1 MSFQNFASLFDDASA
16 WKVVASGKA
25 EGVICQIDGPHGKSG
40 LRLEY
45 DFHGGGGFVVMRR
58 TLPLTL
64 PTTFEMGFQLCG
76 QGPPNHFECKVASPG
91 GFNVWRHLQQDYA
104 IPREWQTL
112 LIHEREMIF
121 AWGPAGGGAP
131 SEIDSIEFVIAAGP
145 GGKGQL
151 DLCNPYLLDQ
161 TLHEPASVS
170 ASSESPGHPAAAAF
184 VADNR
189 EWRAMIDDP
198 SPWWCIDFGRSQRFG
213 GLIIEWPDNLPPR
226 AYEVDISADGH
237 EWKTL
242 YRAERANG
250 SLSHLPFPAAEAR
263 HLRLRFDNASCAALR
278 AIRMQPDAFSQTPNE
293 FIHSVAR
300 DYPRGWHPR
309 YWHREQSY
317 WTPVASPEGRRRAL
331 INEEGLVEVDE
342 GGFSL
347 EPFLLTSS
355 GLLTWAE
362 MSPVVGLAEEGTP
375 IPTVTWS
382 NDDFRLEILP
392 WVDGEG
398 ESLTLRVTY
407 RLQILTPQEKLQL
420 AIAVRPFE
428 VNPPWQSFRILG
440 GESPIRTIDPTS
452 PLLQINDRVIG
463 SSPDATHKGA
473 ALFEEGGVLAYLA
486 KGITPPALPI
496 SDSSELAS
504 AALIWEISAAATT
517 EEVTISVPFFS
528 KKIPIVEGG
537 RDAMVEL
544 WKKTLGSVE
553 WQVPTSAKDAFQC
566 WRTCAGHILINRDGP
581 AIQPGP
587 RRYTRSWVRDC
598 VIMGAALAKVGLPS
612 PLRLFIEW
620 YATFQREDGFVPC
633 VVDRDGIDWLVEHD
647 SHGQLIWGIREVLR
661 SDKDFDFLQKLL
673 PHAIKAAEYLLE
685 IRAQRMTEFYRSD
698 AQISRYG
705 LLPESA
711 SHEGYLA
718 HPVHSYW
725 DDFWGIRG
733 LEACADLC
741 AWAGKY
747 EKAKQWREE
756 AELFEADVI
765 RSINRVI
772 AEKNLHY
779 IPGSVEWA
787 DFDPTATSNAI
798 AMLDFAEALPANPL
812 ESMLETY
819 LDGFHR
825 KHRGEMPW
833 NNYTAYEIRIIGAFL
848 RLGKRDTAQELLEFF
863 LSDRRPC
870 EWNQWP
876 EITWRDPRAPGHLG
890 DVPHTWIAAEYIIA
904 LTSMV
909 ASERDATN
917 ALELA
922 SGLPWKWIAEE
933 SGFSVRNLPT
943 QYGIL
948 NLKLFASSEES
959 LWVEI
964 DGTLQIPPGG
974 LVLRP
979 PCPSSRFIIATTVTD
994 GNCAIDSMIPNT
1006 VHVHKLPLRACLQ
1019 LGMHPVNPTR

>member
-1 MSFQNFASLFDDASA
+1 MLLGQIDAIFNDAEAWQVIASGQAEGAIS
-16 WKVVASGKA
+16 KVVGPAGK
-25 EGVICQIDGPHGKSG
+25 VG
-40 LRLEY
+40 LRLSY
-45 DFHGGGGFVVMRR
+45 DFHGGGGFIVIRR
-58 TLPLTL
+58 VLPLVL
-64 PTTFEMGFQLCG
+64 PTTFEIGFQLRG
-76 QGPPNHFECKVASPG
+76 DGPANHFECKVASPG
-91 GFNVWRHLQQDYA
+91 GFNVWRFLRQHLSMPKD
-104 IPREWQTL
+104 WKSQT
-112 LIHEREMIF
+112 IHERDMLF

-131 SEIDSIEFVIAAGP
+131 TEIEAIEFAIVAGP
-145 GGKGQL
+145 GGKGQI
-151 DLCNPYLLDQ
+151 DLCDPYLLDQ
-161 TLHEPASVS
+161 TLLEPASIT
-170 ASSESPGHPAAAAF
+170 ASSEAPGFPAAAVFSTGAH
-184 VADNR
+184 
-189 EWRAMIDDP
+189 EWRALTNDP
-198 SPWWCIDFGRSQRFG
+198 NPWWCIDFGRSQRFG
-213 GLIIEWPDNLPPR
+213 GLIIEWPDNMPPR
-226 AYEVDISADGH
+226 AYQVDVSADGH
-237 EWKTL
+237 EWQTL
-242 YRAERANG
+242 YLAERANG
-250 SLSHLPFPAAEAR
+250 RLSHLPFPAAEAR
-263 HLRLRFDNASCAALR
+263 YLRLRFANAACAALR
-278 AIRMQPDAFSQTPNE
+278 AIHLQPDAFSQTPNE
-293 FIHSVAR
+293 FMHSVAR

-317 WTPVASPEGRRRAL
+317 WTPIGTPGGRRRAL

-342 GGFSL
+342 GLFSL
-347 EPFLLTSS
+347 EPFLITSA

-362 MSPVVGLAEEGTP
+362 MNPIVGLEDCGAP
-375 IPTVTWS
+375 MPTVIWHHE
-382 NDDFRLEILP
+382 NFQLEILP

-407 RLQILTPQEKLQL
+407 CLQILTPQENLKL

-440 GESPIRTIDPTS
+440 GVSPIRSIDPTGQ
-452 PLLQINDRVIG
+452 LLRINERIIG
-463 SSPDATHKGA
+463 SSPLATHKGA

-486 KGITPPALPI
+486 KGIAPPALSI
-496 SDSSELAS
+496 TDLSERAS
-504 AALIWEISAAATT
+504 AALIWEIPTAAGSY
-517 EEVTISVPFFS
+517 EVTISVPFFS
-528 KKIPIVEGG
+528 KHIPIVEGG

-544 WKKTLGSVE
+544 WKKMLGTVE
-553 WQVPTSAKDAFQC
+553 WQVPTSAQDAFNC

-598 VIMGAALAKVGLPS
+598 VIMGAALSKVGLPD
-612 PLRLFIEW
+612 PLRIFIEW
-620 YATFQREDGFVPC
+620 YASFQRDDGFVPC

-647 SHGQLIWGIREVLR
+647 SHGQFVWGIREVYR
-661 SDKDFDFLQKLL
+661 TEQDDDFLHKLL

-698 AQISRYG
+698 EQVSRYG

-733 LEACADLC
+733 LQACADLC
-741 AWAGKY
+741 AWAGKH
-747 EKAKQWREE
+747 EKAKQWRDE
-756 AELFEADVI
+756 AELFETDVM
-765 RSINRVI
+765 RSIDHVI
-772 AEKNLHY
+772 ADKNLHY

-798 AMLDFAEALPANPL
+798 AMLDFADALPRNPL
-812 ESMLETY
+812 EKMLETY

-825 KHRGEMPW
+825 KHSGEIPW

-848 RLGKRDTAQELLEFF
+848 RLEKRKDAQDLLEFF

-870 EWNQWP
+870 AWNQWP
-876 EITWRDPRAPGHLG
+876 EISWRDPRSPGHLG

-909 ASERDATN
+909 ASERDATS
-917 ALELA
+917 ALVLA

-948 NLKLFASSEES
+948 NLKLFATSEES
-959 LWVEI
+959 LFVKI
-964 DGTLQIPPGG
+964 DGTIQIPPGG
-974 LVLRP
+974 LVLQP
-979 PCPSSRFIIATTVTD
+979 PCPRDRFIIDAIVTD
-994 GNCAIDSMIPNT
+994 GSCEIDRLIPNT
-1006 VHVHKLPLRACLQ
+1006 VHVHKLPLRVCLQ
-1019 LGMHPVNPTR
+1019 IGVTPIIPTR